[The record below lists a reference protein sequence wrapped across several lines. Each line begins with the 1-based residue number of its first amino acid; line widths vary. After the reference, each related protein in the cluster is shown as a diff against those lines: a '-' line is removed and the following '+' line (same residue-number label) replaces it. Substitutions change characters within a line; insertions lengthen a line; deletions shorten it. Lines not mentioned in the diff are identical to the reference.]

1 MIVNNGSVAQLDRAT
16 AFEAVGRRFESFRGR
31 QISVQN
37 LGTKV
42 VLVKFLLAASLILL
56 PPHSAKAEDLLD
68 FLFGS
73 GATQKSAPPANRQM
87 ERIEGTG
94 EEAEGPVEGNPSP
107 SGYCV
112 RICDGYFFPLIK
124 SSRAS
129 KQESCEFA
137 CPSSAVEIYDGGSI
151 QYARNHAGQRYS
163 AQPFAFAFRTKTVAN
178 CSCNNPQSAQSD
190 SVKLSRNDPTLA
202 SGDIVI
208 EDNGAFVYDGA
219 GFVPIER
226 AKGVS
231 NQTRQ
236 RILSMIKGNADK
248 TTGQA
253 DTDTQPQQ
261 APISRN

>member
-1 MIVNNGSVAQLDRAT
+1 
-16 AFEAVGRRFESFRGR
+16 
-31 QISVQN
+31 
-37 LGTKV
+37 
-42 VLVKFLLAASLILL
+42 VLFKLLLTASLILV
-56 PPHSAKAEDLLD
+56 SSNSVKAEDLLD

-73 GATQKSAPPANRQM
+73 GAPQKTAPPTSRQIERM
-87 ERIEGTG
+87 EGAGEDTEGAAEAGPSTG
-94 EEAEGPVEGNPSP
+94 
-107 SGYCV
+107 GYCV
-112 RICDGYFFPLIK
+112 RTCDGYFFPLIK

-137 CPSSAVEIYDGGSI
+137 CPSSPVEIYEGGSI

-178 CSCNNPQSAQSD
+178 CNCNNPQSAQSD

-208 EDNGAFVYDGA
+208 EDSGAFVYDGA
-219 GFVPIER
+219 GFVPLAR

-236 RILSMIKGNADK
+236 RILSMIKGNGDK
-248 TTGQA
+248 TSGQA
-253 DTDTQPQQ
+253 EADGAPQQ
-261 APISRN
+261 APMPRN